1 MTVNIDI
8 VFEKYFTCYY
18 CSFSTDT
25 DLEDLYLYLHK
36 PIKGVNLKNR
46 QIRSMAALLSALS
59 YLADRMCSNR

>member
-1 MTVNIDI
+1 MTVNIDL

-25 DLEDLYLYLHK
+25 DLEDLYLYK
-36 PIKGVNLKNR
+36 PIKGVNLKNH

>member
-1 MTVNIDI
+1 MAYGKIKN
-8 VFEKYFTCYY
+8 YFNCYY

-36 PIKGVNLKNR
+36 PIKGLNLKNR
-46 QIRSMAALLSALS
+46 QIRSKAALLSALS